1 MKTKLTLT
9 VRKRAID
16 NAKRFSRKT
25 GKSISQMFEEIFE
38 QSEPGKIKSESQ
50 MAAERLL
57 KRLKGSKAVQ
67 TLDDK
72 ALIREHVAA
81 KYS

>member
-9 VRKRAID
+9 VQKRAID
-16 NAKRFSRKT
+16 NAKRYSRKT

-38 QSEPGKIKSESQ
+38 QSEPSIIKTETQ

-57 KRLKGSKAVQ
+57 RRLKGSNAVKSF
-67 TLDDK
+67 DDK
-72 ALIREHVAA
+72 ALIRKHVAA